1 MASIPKKLQKAIAQA
16 AAKALAEK
24 VIDSAYG
31 YQMGAVLFKPTLT
44 TNPQTFRTT
53 RAGALAYFVGGDP
66 SFPKDT
72 GFALKGWRK
81 VDVNNAAIF
90 IAGDVMEQ
98 ADLEGFIDQTIA
110 HFGTL
115 DILVNNAGG
124 AGDLQ
129 PLVNL
134 SDHAFDEA
142 MKWNVYSTFWA
153 TRRALPTMLDKG
165 DGRIINISS
174 MEGKHGK
181 PVLTAYSAAKHAVNG
196 MTKSLARE
204 VGAQGVTVNAI
215 CPGLVITDIIKNNG
229 PATAKAMGMELEE
242 MIALFASE
250 AAIKRPN
257 EVEEIA
263 AAVAKGNSSLAGGW
277 NKALAEV
284 MADGSYA
291 ALSKKYFI
299 EVVRCQ

>member
-1 MASIPKKLQKAIAQA
+1 MKRADKLEGKIAAITGGTAGMGRGIA
-16 AAKALAEK
+16 EAYLEEGAKVALFARNAEK
-24 VIDSAYG
+24 
-31 YQMGAVLFKPTLT
+31 GARVLEELKAKGF
-44 TNPQTFRTT
+44 
-53 RAGALAYFVGGDP
+53 GAD
-66 SFPKDT
+66 D
-72 GFALKGWRK
+72 
-81 VDVNNAAIF
+81 AIF

-98 ADLEGFIDQTIA
+98 AELEGFIDAVIA

-153 TRRALPTMLDKG
+153 TRRALPTMLAKG
-165 DGRIINISS
+165 DGRVINISS

-215 CPGLVITDIIKNNG
+215 CPGLVITDIIRNNG
-229 PATAKAMGMELEE
+229 PATAKAMGMELDE

-257 EVEEIA
+257 TVEEV
-263 AAVAKGNSSLAGGW
+263 AAVAVLLASKAGAGITGAQISVDGGT
-277 NKALAEV
+277 AQ
-284 MADGSYA
+284 Y
-291 ALSKKYFI
+291 
-299 EVVRCQ
+299 

>member
-1 MASIPKKLQKAIAQA
+1 MKLEGKVAAITGGTAGMGRGIA
-16 AAKALAEK
+16 EAFLAEGAK
-24 VIDSAYG
+24 VALFARNAEKG
-31 YQMGAVLFKPTLT
+31 ARVLAEMGAGDKGLF
-44 TNPQTFRTT
+44 
-53 RAGALAYFVGGDP
+53 V
-66 SFPKDT
+66 S
-72 GFALKGWRK
+72 
-81 VDVNNAAIF
+81 
-90 IAGDVMEQ
+90 GDVMEQ
-98 ADLEGFIDQTIA
+98 RELEGFIDWTIE

-153 TRRALPTMLDKG
+153 TRRALPTMLEKG

-215 CPGLVITDIIKNNG
+215 CPGLVITDIIRNNG
-229 PATAKAMGMELEE
+229 PATAKAMGMEFEE
-242 MIALFASE
+242 MIELFAQE

-257 EVEEIA
+257 EIEEIA
-263 AAVAKGNSSLAGGW
+263 AVAVLLASKAGAGITGAQISVDGGT
-277 NKALAEV
+277 AQ
-284 MADGSYA
+284 Y
-291 ALSKKYFI
+291 
-299 EVVRCQ
+299 

>member
-1 MASIPKKLQKAIAQA
+1 MKLAGKIAAITGGTAGMGRGIA
-16 AAKALAEK
+16 EAFLAEGAK
-24 VIDSAYG
+24 VALFARNPDK
-31 YQMGAVLFKPTLT
+31 GAKVLEELG
-44 TNPQTFRTT
+44 
-53 RAGALAYFVGGDP
+53 AGE
-66 SFPKDT
+66 
-72 GFALKGWRK
+72 
-81 VDVNNAAIF
+81 NAIF
-90 IAGDVMEQ
+90 VAGDVMSQ
-98 ADLEGFIDQTIA
+98 ADLEGFVDHVVS

-153 TRRALPTMLDKG
+153 SRRALPTLLDKG
-165 DGRIINISS
+165 NGRIINISS

-196 MTKSLARE
+196 LTKSLARE

-215 CPGLVITDIIKNNG
+215 CPGIVITDIIKNNG
-229 PATAKAMGMELEE
+229 PATARAMGLEFEE
-242 MIALFASE
+242 MIDLFAQE

-257 EVEEIA
+257 TVEEV
-263 AAVAKGNSSLAGGW
+263 AAVAVLLASEAGAGITGQQISVDGGT
-277 NKALAEV
+277 AQ
-284 MADGSYA
+284 Y
-291 ALSKKYFI
+291 
-299 EVVRCQ
+299 